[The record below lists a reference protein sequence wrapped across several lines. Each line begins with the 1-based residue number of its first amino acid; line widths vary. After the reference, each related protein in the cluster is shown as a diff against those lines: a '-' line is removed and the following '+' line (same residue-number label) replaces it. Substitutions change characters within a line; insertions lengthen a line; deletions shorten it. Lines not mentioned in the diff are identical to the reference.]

1 MTLIINRSWSFYGAF
16 DHLWSWP
23 FVKQFRLSWFS
34 CERTEASSWPSRPPF
49 LWLYF
54 DLEVAH
60 WMQCCTRKKNQRTLR
75 TWHTNHTMT
84 DLTWHGLKHGL
95 KWSILIDK
103 LIVSDCNG
111 SHMEPWS
118 RGCIAYNTW
127 VWSQG
132 QAEQAAESPSFD
144 AGATA
149 LDKIWHTAAAHV
161 ETSQRQRRND
171 AADWFLQGNDLI
183 YMIVIDCSWLSW
195 LRCSNH
201 SQYLRKWPFGSTA

>member
-1 MTLIINRSWSFYGAF
+1 MIYHGGYTMTLIINRSWSFYGAF

-111 SHMEPWS
+111 SHMEPWMYS
-118 RGCIAYNTW
+118 
-127 VWSQG
+127 
-132 QAEQAAESPSFD
+132 
-144 AGATA
+144 
-149 LDKIWHTAAAHV
+149 L
-161 ETSQRQRRND
+161 
-171 AADWFLQGNDLI
+171 
-183 YMIVIDCSWLSW
+183 
-195 LRCSNH
+195 
-201 SQYLRKWPFGSTA
+201 QYLGLVSGASGASSRISFFWRWGDCLG

>member
-1 MTLIINRSWSFYGAF
+1 MVPLIIF
-16 DHLWSWP
+16 DLGHLWSNSDFHDFHVSALRRVLDP
-23 FVKQFRLSWFS
+23 VGPHSCDCTLTLRL
-34 CERTEASSWPSRPPF
+34 RTECNAAPERRTR
-49 LWLYF
+49 
-54 DLEVAH
+54 EH
-60 WMQCCTRKKNQRTLR
+60 WEHDTQITQ
-75 TWHTNHTMT
+75 W
-84 DLTWHGLKHGL
+84 LTWHDMDWNMDWNGAFWLTNWL
-95 KWSILIDK
+95 Y
-103 LIVSDCNG
+103 LIVMG
-111 SHMEPWS
+111 AIWS
-118 RGCIAYNTW
+118 RVCIAYNTW